1 MSKSIVS
8 FQSADTLPAH
18 LATDTRLGSENVTS
32 QNMSIP
38 RLDLIQALS
47 PQLKKSDAKYIKGA
61 ELGHMFNTLTG
72 DLYEQCFVINLF
84 FETNYTVFKK
94 RQLGGGYEGAFDS
107 DQAAREH
114 LANEGLDASQYDIV
128 ETAVHKC
135 ILLDEQ
141 GQPKTPILIYMSGS
155 KLAVSNAWNTAIN
168 GYQCDRF
175 GTVWTL
181 SSVEET
187 NKRGQGY
194 QNYRF
199 QIAGTAD
206 AELYQQA
213 RSTYFSMKGL
223 EDPMASK
230 TVH

>member
-8 FQSADTLPAH
+8 FQSADQLPAH
-18 LATDTRLGSENVTS
+18 LVEGSGLGNENVS
-32 QNMSIP
+32 ADNMSIP

-72 DLYEQCFVINLF
+72 DLFEQCFIMNLF
-84 FETNYTVFKK
+84 FEMNYTVFKK
-94 RQLGGGYEGAFDS
+94 RTEGGGYEGSFDT
-107 DQAAREH
+107 QEAAEH
-114 LANEGLDASQYDIV
+114 HLHENGLDAAKYDIV
-128 ETAVHKC
+128 ETAIHKC

-155 KLAVSNAWNTAIN
+155 KLSVSNAWNTAIN
-168 GYQCDRF
+168 SYKCDRF

-194 QNYRF
+194 QNFKF
-199 QIAGTAD
+199 QVAGMAGP
-206 AELYQQA
+206 ELYQEA
-213 RSTYFSMKGL
+213 RSMYFSMKGL